1 MSVILVFLLAVAG
14 IAVWWLSHQRLM
26 SQPWLETNQAGDFI
40 PSEQSAMPTAK
51 IFLGVFLAVV
61 GCLFAL
67 FTSAYFMRMELS
79 DWRPLPMPGLLW
91 FNTLVLVL
99 SSVALSL
106 ALRAARQGDVRTARL
121 GLITGGVTALGFLAG
136 QLEAWRTLVVDGYL
150 VAGNPA
156 NSFFYLITG
165 LHGLH
170 ILGGLFGLARTI
182 GKARD
187 GTDTVA
193 LARSI
198 DLVAMYFN
206 FLLVVWFGL
215 FVLFAGWAG
224 DFIDICRQ
232 WLS

>member
-1 MSVILVFLLAVAG
+1 M
-14 IAVWWLSHQRLM
+14 
-26 SQPWLETNQAGDFI
+26 
-40 PSEQSAMPTAK
+40 
-51 IFLGVFLAVV
+51 
-61 GCLFAL
+61 
-67 FTSAYFMRMELS
+67 
-79 DWRPLPMPGLLW
+79 
-91 FNTLVLVL
+91 
-99 SSVALSL
+99 
-106 ALRAARQGDVRTARL
+106 
-121 GLITGGVTALGFLAG
+121 TALGFLAG

-170 ILGGLFGLARTI
+170 ILGGLLGLARTI

-206 FLLVVWFGL
+206 FLLVVWIGL